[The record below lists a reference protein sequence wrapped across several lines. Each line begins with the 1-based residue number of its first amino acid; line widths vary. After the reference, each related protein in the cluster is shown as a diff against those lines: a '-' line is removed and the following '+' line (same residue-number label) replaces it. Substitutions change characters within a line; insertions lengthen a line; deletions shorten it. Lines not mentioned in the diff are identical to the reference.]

1 MAASAL
7 DMGEDSVLSAECRW
21 KRFEHGEAHRGTLFF
36 TSTNRLVF
44 VTSSGLLS
52 KKYKKSHSIHVSD
65 VSNVRSEEGAFGFG
79 KRLVI
84 EWNYEGTP
92 VTYRYEGI
100 NNPEEWVNRIT
111 EPVKAA
117 RRIDRAYNT
126 IIRIIKSQETTT
138 FDEIEEL
145 ICSVRP
151 DFAGKTEDEKNRE
164 IVNILSRCIDQGLVE
179 GFVDAE
185 NRQFTHLIAYKQKA
199 PLKEREIIKKTI
211 VMVPCPYCGG
221 LMPNTAIF
229 CPHCGAKRKA

>member
-1 MAASAL
+1 MIWVRSLCFQGNASGRDL
-7 DMGEDSVLSAECRW
+7 NMVRDIE
-21 KRFEHGEAHRGTLFF
+21 EHCFSPFF
-36 TSTNRLVF
+36 TSANRLVF
-44 VTSSGLLS
+44 VTSSGFLS
-52 KKYKKSHSIHVSD
+52 KKYKKSHSIHVSA
-65 VSNVRSEEGAFGFG
+65 VLNVRSEEGAFGFG
-79 KRLVI
+79 KRLVV

-126 IIRIIKSQETTT
+126 IIRLVKSQETTT

-145 ICSVRP
+145 ICSVQP
-151 DFAGKTEDEKNRE
+151 DFADKKEDEKNRE
-164 IVNILSRCIDQGLVE
+164 IVDILSRYIDQGLVE
-179 GFVDAE
+179 GFVDAG
-185 NRQFTHLIAYKQKA
+185 NRQFTNLTAYKQKA
-199 PLKEREIIKKTI
+199 PRKEKEVITKTV